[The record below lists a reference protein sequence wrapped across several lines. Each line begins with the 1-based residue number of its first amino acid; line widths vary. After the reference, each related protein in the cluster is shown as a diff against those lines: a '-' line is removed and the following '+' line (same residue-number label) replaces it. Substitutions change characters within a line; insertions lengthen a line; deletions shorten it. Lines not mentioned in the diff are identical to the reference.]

1 MKPPLRRTAKQA
13 ALSALVN
20 GLRAPLTNLSA
31 MSQTLASGRV
41 IGRTVREY
49 ALMCA
54 IEAIRLT
61 RLIETFLTNEVQA
74 SPNLAENIRDFYAA
88 SSSELDGYA
97 SSFAHMRN
105 RQPGMS
111 PKKVRVKSTPA
122 MPVTSLDPTKS
133 RQRRGASTR

>member
-1 MKPPLRRTAKQA
+1 MKRPRRTAKQA

-41 IGRTVREY
+41 IGRTVGEY

-74 SPNLAENIRDFYAA
+74 SPSLAENIRDFYAA

-97 SSFAHMRN
+97 SSFAHMRT
-105 RQPGMS
+105 RRPGMS
-111 PKKVRVKSTPA
+111 PKKGRAKSTTGKLATPQDPA
-122 MPVTSLDPTKS
+122 KS
-133 RQRRGASTR
+133 RQRRSASTR